1 MTLRTYEITFGG
13 EAVPAIVAAF
23 EDFQVIEGRETTT
36 LRRALMDQPALH
48 GAIARLQSLGLELL
62 RVIPCEDSNPGDYR
76 LTR

>member
-36 LRRALMDQPALH
+36 LRRALWTSPPWMEP
-48 GAIARLQSLGLELL
+48 SLGCNRWAWNCAGHTL
-62 RVIPCEDSNPGDYR
+62 
-76 LTR
+76 